1 MLRDTL
7 VLAGIVLVV
16 ALTFSAAAVL
26 GSKLTGADRS
36 ALPALLA
43 HSLVPI
49 AVGYIGAHYLTL
61 LLESGQRY
69 LVYLSDPLV
78 TGRHDYLGTIDWETH
93 FFLSVRPGLLAGLK
107 VALVIAGH
115 VLAVVAVHDRALRVL
130 PSRAAVTGQLVMLVV
145 MLGYTVGGL
154 LLLFSV

>member
-1 MLRDTL
+1 M
-7 VLAGIVLVV
+7 VW
-16 ALTFSAAAVL
+16 
-26 GSKLTGADRS
+26 
-36 ALPALLA
+36 
-43 HSLVPI
+43 
-49 AVGYIGAHYLTL
+49 
-61 LLESGQRY
+61 
-69 LVYLSDPLV
+69 
-78 TGRHDYLGTIDWETH
+78 HDYLGTSDWETH